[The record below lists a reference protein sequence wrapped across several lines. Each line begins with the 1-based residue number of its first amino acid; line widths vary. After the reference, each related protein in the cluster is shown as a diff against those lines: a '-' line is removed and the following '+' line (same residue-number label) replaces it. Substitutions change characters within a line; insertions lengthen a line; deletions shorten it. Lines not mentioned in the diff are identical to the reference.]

1 MNVTLDQINHAAALV
16 VPEIVLLAA
25 VCVMFLVGPF
35 MVSETGQASAGLRH
49 RWGGLAMLA
58 LGVAWLTWFNSRS
71 ATGEPPHV
79 TTGPFRADALVWY
92 TRGLALTIGAVLTMI
107 MWNQI
112 DDAHSAEAHA
122 CLLSIIAGTGLVA
135 AANDLV
141 GLFLALELV
150 SIPTYVLLYLL
161 RTGRGT
167 REATVKYFL
176 LSVFSS
182 ALVLYG
188 MSWLY
193 GAAGTTNLTGI
204 AEFLQSKAAAVDPLL
219 FRLALALLV
228 AGLSFRI
235 TAVPFHFY
243 APDVFQGV
251 AISNAAMLS
260 FIPKVVGFVAL
271 VRLIPLTGSTGSP
284 GLWLPDASARTLLA
298 ILATVTMFLG
308 NLMALRQKNL
318 QRLLAYSSVAHA
330 GYMLVGLAAGNVG
343 AIGGTSAVLFYLAT
357 YGLMTVGV
365 FALLR
370 GTDNG
375 DHPVVNRDDLRGLS
389 RVQPLNSLLISACLL
404 SLIGLPPTAGFLG
417 KLNLFLAAWTEG
429 TRMGHALA
437 IMLMINAAIAAW
449 YYLRLVA
456 LMYLDAEP
464 GAEVRRNKKELV
476 SWFAGVFC
484 TVATVVIFF
493 SPQWLWDA
501 VARATN

>member
-1 MNVTLDQINHAAALV
+1 M
-16 VPEIVLLAA
+16 
-25 VCVMFLVGPF
+25 
-35 MVSETGQASAGLRH
+35 
-49 RWGGLAMLA
+49 
-58 LGVAWLTWFNSRS
+58 
-71 ATGEPPHV
+71 
-79 TTGPFRADALVWY
+79 
-92 TRGLALTIGAVLTMI
+92 
-107 MWNQI
+107 
-112 DDAHSAEAHA
+112 
-122 CLLSIIAGTGLVA
+122 
-135 AANDLV
+135 
-141 GLFLALELV
+141 
-150 SIPTYVLLYLL
+150 
-161 RTGRGT
+161 
-167 REATVKYFL
+167 
-176 LSVFSS
+176 FSS

-204 AEFLQSKAAAVDPLL
+204 AEFLQSKGAAVDPLL

-284 GLWLPDASARTLLA
+284 GLWVPDASARTLLA

-318 QRLLAYSSVAHA
+318 HRLLAYSSIAHA

-357 YGLMTVGV
+357 YGLMTIGV

-389 RVQPLNSLLISACLL
+389 RVQPLNSLLMSACLL
-404 SLIGLPPTAGFLG
+404 SLMGLPPTAGFLG

-429 TRMGHALA
+429 TRMGHAAGDHAHDQRGDRGLV
-437 IMLMINAAIAAW
+437 LFAAG
-449 YYLRLVA
+449 
-456 LMYLDAEP
+456 
-464 GAEVRRNKKELV
+464 GADVSRHGAGRRGPTKQEGAGFVVCGRFLHGRHGGDLL
-476 SWFAGVFC
+476 FA
-484 TVATVVIFF
+484 
-493 SPQWLWDA
+493 A
-501 VARATN
+501 VAVGCGGAGDELSRG